1 MFPKTFRNIFSL
13 IPAALAVGLTMTGCS
28 LVYDDLPECPA
39 QLNVKFQFNYT
50 LDRGEAFAEQV
61 YSVNVWAF
69 DQAGNFVW
77 SGSAS
82 GDILKDSDFKLETPL
97 GEGTYDFVA
106 WCGLEGNDDFT
117 LATYTPE
124 SKTELET
131 KLNTIEK
138 QGLNVSSS
146 HFKSLFHGMKSGVEH
161 KINTKAPSVT
171 TVTIPLIKDT
181 NDIAVMLVNEDGTTL
196 NENDFTVSF
205 TYADSWLAWNN
216 AVRGDSPAVTYTP
229 WSVLYGETTKGR
241 ADIDDNENMPVR
253 SSLLYEMSVSRL
265 MVGGNAYL
273 DIVRNT
279 DGVRIIHIPLIDY
292 FIYAKGNRFNQY
304 SDQEYLDRRSD
315 YSALFFI
322 DNDLGWYMAAGI
334 YICGWAV
341 VPPQSDPI
349 L

>member
-1 MFPKTFRNIFSL
+1 MLPNTFRNIFSL
-13 IPAALAVGLTMTGCS
+13 IPAALAIGITMTGCS
-28 LVYDDLPECPA
+28 LVYDELPECPA

-61 YSVNVWAF
+61 HSVNVWAF

-82 GDILKDSDFKLETPL
+82 GDILKESDFKLETPL

-106 WCGLEGNDDFT
+106 WCGLDGNDDFS

-124 SKTELET
+124 SMTELET
-131 KLNTIEK
+131 TLNTIEK
-138 QGLNVSSS
+138 DGLNVSSS
-146 HFKSLFHGMKSGVEH
+146 HFKSLFHGMRSGVEH
-161 KINTKAPSVT
+161 KINPNAPSIT

-181 NDIAVMLVNEDGTTL
+181 NDIAVMLVNEDGTAL
-196 NENDFTVSF
+196 NEDDFTVTF
-205 TYADSWLAWNN
+205 TYADSRLAWDN
-216 AVRGDSPAVTYTP
+216 AVMDNSPAVTYTP

-241 ADIDDNENMPVR
+241 ADGDENDDQPTR

-265 MVGGNAYL
+265 IFGGNAYL

-279 DGVRIIHIPLIDY
+279 DGERIIHIPLIDY

-304 SDQEYLDRRSD
+304 SEQEYLDRRSD

-341 VPPQSDPI
+341 VPPQSDPVY
-349 L
+349 

>member
-1 MFPKTFRNIFSL
+1 MFPNSFRNIFRL
-13 IPAALAVGLTMTGCS
+13 IPAALAFILTLAGCS
-28 LVYDDLPECPA
+28 RLHEDLPECPA
-39 QLNVKFQFNYT
+39 QLNVKFRFNYT

-61 YSVNVWAF
+61 HSVNVWAF
-69 DQAGNFVW
+69 DQEGKFVW
-77 SGSAS
+77 AGSAE
-82 GDILKDSDFKLETPL
+82 GDRLKDPDFKIETPL

-106 WCGLEGNDDFT
+106 WCGLAGNDDFS

-124 SKTELET
+124 NKQQLEMKLKTV
-131 KLNTIEK
+131 EK
-138 QGLNVSSS
+138 DGLNVSSS
-146 HFKSLFHGMKSGVEH
+146 HFKSLFHGGKDRVDH
-161 KINTKAPSVT
+161 KINPLAPSVT
-171 TVTIPLIKDT
+171 DVTIPLIKDT
-181 NDIAVMLVNEDGTTL
+181 NDIAVMLVNQDGTAL
-196 NENDFTVSF
+196 NDSDFTVTF

-216 AVRGDSPAVTYTP
+216 AVRDDSPVVTYTP

-241 ADIDDNENMPVR
+241 ADTDENDDLPVR

-265 MVGGNAYL
+265 MVDGNAYL

-292 FIYAKGNRFNQY
+292 FIYAKGNRFDQY

-322 DNDLGWYMAAGI
+322 DNDLGWYAAAGI

-341 VPPQSDPI
+341 VPPQSDPV
-349 L
+349 

>member
-1 MFPKTFRNIFSL
+1 MLQNTIRNIFSL
-13 IPAALAVGLTMTGCS
+13 IIMVLSFGLTMTGCS
-28 LVYDDLPECPA
+28 SLIYDDLPECPA

-50 LDRGEAFAEQV
+50 LDRGEAFAAQV
-61 YSVNVWAF
+61 HSVNVWAF
-69 DQAGNFVW
+69 DQAGNLVW
-77 SGSAS
+77 TGSAS
-82 GDILKDSDFKLETPL
+82 GDRLKDPDFMLETPL
-97 GEGTYDFVA
+97 GGGTYDFVA
-106 WCGLEGNDDFT
+106 WCGLDGNDDFS
-117 LATYTPE
+117 LATYTPVSME
-124 SKTELET
+124 ELEM

-138 QGLNVSSS
+138 DGLNVSSS
-146 HFKSLFHGMKSGVEH
+146 HFKALFHGKKSGVEH
-161 KINTKAPSVT
+161 KIKPNAPSIT

-181 NDIAVMLVNEDGTTL
+181 NDIAVMLVNEDGTAL
-196 NENDFTVSF
+196 KESDFTVTF
-205 TYADSWLAWNN
+205 TYADSWLAWDN
-216 AVRGDSPAVTYTP
+216 AVRDDSPAVTYTP

-241 ADIDDNENMPVR
+241 ADGDDDQPVR

-265 MVGGNAYL
+265 MVDGDAYL
-273 DIVRNT
+273 DIIRNT

-322 DNDLGWYMAAGI
+322 DNNLGWYTAAGI

-349 L
+349 Y

>member
-1 MFPKTFRNIFSL
+1 MFPNTFRKIFNL
-13 IPAALAVGLTMTGCS
+13 IPAALAVILTMTGCS

-61 YSVNVWAF
+61 HSVNVWAF
-69 DQAGNFVW
+69 DQAGKFVW

-82 GDILKDSDFKLETPL
+82 GEILKDPDFKIETTL

-106 WCGLEGNDDFT
+106 WCGLDGNEDFT

-124 SKTELET
+124 SMAELEMT
-131 KLNTIEK
+131 LNTIEK
-138 QGLNVSSS
+138 DGLNVSSS

-161 KINTKAPSVT
+161 KVNPNAPSIT

-181 NDIAVMLVNEDGTTL
+181 NDIAVMLVNEDGTAL
-196 NENDFTVSF
+196 KESDFTVSF
-205 TYADSWLAWNN
+205 TYADSWLTWDNQ
-216 AVRGDSPAVTYTP
+216 VMGYSTAVTYKP
-229 WSVLYGETTKGR
+229 WSFLYGETTKGR
-241 ADIDDNENMPVR
+241 ADNDENGNEPTR

-265 MVGGNAYL
+265 IVGGDAYL

-279 DGVRIIHIPLIDY
+279 DGVRIIHIPLIE
-292 FIYAKGNRFNQY
+292 FFLYAKGNRFDQY

-322 DNDLGWYMAAGI
+322 DKNLGWYTAAGI

-341 VPPQSDPI
+341 VPPQTDPI
-349 L
+349 Y